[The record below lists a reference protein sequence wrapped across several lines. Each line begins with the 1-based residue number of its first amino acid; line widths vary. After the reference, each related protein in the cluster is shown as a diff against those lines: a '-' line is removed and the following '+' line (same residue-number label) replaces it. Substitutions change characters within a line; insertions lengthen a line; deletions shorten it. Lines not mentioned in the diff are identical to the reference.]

1 MRRLANKPLLGG
13 WIVFGSSLLGRSKRA
28 RKRAFVGLGRFSR
41 PRSAWRPPAK
51 FREFVAASMLDT
63 ILASPERIASII
75 LAGVQTIFRWAQNS
89 P

>member
-41 PRSAWRPPAK
+41 PLSAWRPPAK
-51 FREFVAASMLDT
+51 FSMLDT

-75 LAGVQTIFRWAQNS
+75 FHTQKILDLRPQGCKMIEN
-89 P
+89 